1 VLDPGSQNLGRV
13 VLLNPETGKEKTVY
27 AGTAILQKPAWTPDG
42 EHLIL
47 IFHDVSS
54 DWNGQVGEIATGA
67 GKLHRI
73 TNDLNSYSN
82 LTLGITKDG
91 KELVAIQLTPQSGV
105 FTMSSDPNAGAQPK
119 QIDDHGD
126 TSVGWLPDGRLVAM
140 DYAGHIAV
148 MNGDGSNRNIVFQ
161 EHLPMGGLSVCQD
174 GKNALFYMPNKQTKA
189 INIWRLDLQ
198 SGSVSAITKGKLDQ
212 NASCSPDSKS
222 FLYTTV
228 DKGRKLLMEMP
239 IVGGDAKQLSD
250 KVSDL
255 GVYSPDGQQV
265 AAMTVEGT
273 GVNFRAMVAIIPAQG
288 GLPVKSF
295 PPMRSIS
302 NFFQYSAD
310 GQSLYYPI
318 TEKGVSNIVTQ
329 VIGTKV
335 ATPVTNF
342 NDLTIYGYDYD
353 WKNKKL
359 AVARGRSN
367 TDVVLITQDQG
378 Q

>member
-1 VLDPGSQNLGRV
+1 
-13 VLLNPETGKEKTVY
+13 LLNSETGKEKTVY

-42 EHLIL
+42 EHLVL

-91 KELVAIQLTPQSGV
+91 KNLVAIQLTPQSGI
-105 FTMSSDPNAGAQPK
+105 FTMGSDPKAGPQPTE
-119 QIDDHGD
+119 IDDHGD
-126 TSVGWLPDGRLVAM
+126 TGVGWLPDGRLVAM
-140 DYAGHIAV
+140 NYDGHIAV

-161 EHLPMGGLSVCQD
+161 EHLPMGGLSVCHD

-198 SGSVSAITKGKLDQ
+198 SGSVVDVTKGKLDQ

-239 IVGGDAKQLSD
+239 IDGGEAKQLSD
-250 KVSDL
+250 KVADF
-255 GVYSPDGQQV
+255 GAYAPDGQQV
-265 AAMTVEGT
+265 AALTVEGT
-273 GVNFRAMVAIIPAQG
+273 GVNFKAMIAILPAQG

-302 NFFQYSAD
+302 NVVQYSPD

-318 TEKGVSNIVTQ
+318 TETGVSNIVNQ
-329 VIGTKV
+329 VIGTKM

-342 NDLTIYGYDYD
+342 KDLTIYGYDYD

-359 AVARGRSN
+359 AVARGRPN